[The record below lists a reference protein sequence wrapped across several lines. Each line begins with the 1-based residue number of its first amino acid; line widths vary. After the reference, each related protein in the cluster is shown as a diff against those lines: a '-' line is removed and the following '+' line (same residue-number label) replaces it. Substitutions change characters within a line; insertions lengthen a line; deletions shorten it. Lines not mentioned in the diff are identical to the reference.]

1 MLSTSSLSSSCSKH
15 GVSRRTF
22 GTDAF
27 MTKLLAEGWAF
38 VYSTDLGGFASDY
51 SNGVVMDALCN
62 ADATCVTN
70 SHEFSIPCKRL

>member
-1 MLSTSSLSSSCSKH
+1 
-15 GVSRRTF
+15 
-22 GTDAF
+22 
-27 MTKLLAEGWAF
+27 MTRLLAEGWAF
-38 VYSTDLGGFASDY
+38 VYSIDLGGFASDY